1 MTTDGLRAR
10 KKARTRA
17 LIQRHALRLFAEQG
31 YEVTTMD
38 QIAAAAE
45 VSPSTLF
52 RYFPAKEQLVV
63 SDGGSPELA
72 AAFRAQ
78 PLQLSPLR
86 AVRGAIRQAFADL
99 PAAETAERRQ
109 RQTLVLA
116 VPELWTASLGH
127 IRATQRLL
135 AELVA
140 ERTGRDP
147 GDEEIHSFAGA
158 VFGVLLEVWLRW
170 AEDPDLDA
178 LAALDAGL
186 AHIERGLAL

>member
-10 KKARTRA
+10 KKARTRS

-63 SDGGSPELA
+63 SDGGNPELA

-78 PLQLSPLR
+78 PPELSPLR

-109 RQTLVLA
+109 RQALVLT

-147 GDEEIHSFAGA
+147 GEEEVHSFAGA

-186 AHIERGLAL
+186 AHLERGLAL